1 MRLRI
6 AGMTNKRSKDSAVEQ
21 VPPMPASEIA
31 SFYGDPD
38 FMTSLARGIAVVRA
52 FTRAKRDLTVAEL
65 ARKTGISRA
74 SVRRCLY
81 TLNKLGYV
89 ESDGRAYSLA
99 PKILTL
105 GYSYLSSA
113 PLAEIAQ
120 PVLER
125 VSAAVQESCSLA
137 VLDGDEIVYIARSAT
152 RRIMSVAL
160 NVGSRLP
167 AYCTSM
173 GRVAL
178 AQLPPVGLEGYLSRV
193 KLRPLTARTV
203 VSQAQLL
210 RIVAEARRAGFA
222 AVDQEL
228 EIGLRSIAVP
238 VTDAAGALLASMNV
252 SAQAARV
259 TMRDMERLFLP
270 ELRVAAQD
278 LSLQLEGSGAA
289 PP

>member
-1 MRLRI
+1 MGES
-6 AGMTNKRSKDSAVEQ
+6 AAMTTKRPKAADPEQ
-21 VPPMPASEIA
+21 GTPMPSSEIA
-31 SFYGDPD
+31 ALAGDPD
-38 FMTSLARGIAVVRA
+38 FMMSLARGIAVVRA

-89 ESDGRAYSLA
+89 ESDGRAFSLE

-125 VSAAVQESCSLA
+125 VSVALQESCSLA
-137 VLDGDEIVYIARSAT
+137 LLDGDEIVYIARSAT

-178 AQLPPVGLEGYLSRV
+178 AQLPAPSLEGYLARV

-203 VSQAQLL
+203 VSQAHLL
-210 RIVAEARRAGFA
+210 RIIAEARREGFA

-238 VTDAAGALLASMNV
+238 VLDAGGTLLAGMNV
-252 SAQAARV
+252 SAQASRV

-270 ELRVAAQD
+270 ELRAAAQD
-278 LSLQLEGSGAA
+278 LRLQLEGSGAA
-289 PP
+289 PR

>member
-1 MRLRI
+1 
-6 AGMTNKRSKDSAVEQ
+6 MTTKRSKSPEPERTVQ
-21 VPPMPASEIA
+21 MPASEIA
-31 SFYGDPD
+31 SFAGDPD

-52 FTRAKRDLTVAEL
+52 FTRSKRELTVAEL
-65 ARKTGISRA
+65 ARKTAISRA

-89 ESDGRAYSLA
+89 DSDGRVFSLA
-99 PKILTL
+99 PKVLSL

-113 PLAEIAQ
+113 PLTDIAQ

-178 AQLPPVGLEGYLSRV
+178 AQLPPARLEGYMSRV

-203 VSQAQLL
+203 ISQPQLL

-238 VTDAAGALLASMNV
+238 VTDAGGALLASMNV
-252 SAQAARV
+252 SAQASRV

-270 ELRVAAQD
+270 ELRAAAQD
-278 LSLQLEGSGAA
+278 LRMQLEGSGLARPGA
-289 PP
+289 P

>member
-1 MRLRI
+1 
-6 AGMTNKRSKDSAVEQ
+6 MTTKRSKASEPERAVQ
-21 VPPMPASEIA
+21 MPASEIA
-31 SFYGDPD
+31 AFAGDPD

-52 FTRAKRDLTVAEL
+52 FTRSKRELTVAEL
-65 ARKTGISRA
+65 ARKTAISRA

-89 ESDGRAYSLA
+89 ESDGRVFTLA
-99 PKILTL
+99 PKVLSL

-113 PLAEIAQ
+113 PLTDIAQ

-178 AQLPPVGLEGYLSRV
+178 AQLPPARLEGYMSRV

-203 VSQAQLL
+203 ISQPQLL

-270 ELRVAAQD
+270 ELRAAAHD
-278 LSLQLEGSGAA
+278 LRLQLEGSGLAR
-289 PP
+289 PSVP